1 MQSAGLLPV
10 SVLLS
15 LTAVCAQLSSY
26 ADLTADFG
34 ADVAFTCSLGS
45 GGGAADIVQVS
56 LLRRKGTVATYSK
69 RFGEQIHDPRVRW
82 TASTSTAAPV
92 VTIRNVTWT
101 DDACYTCTFSVYPT
115 GSHSRHTCLRVQG
128 ISNIRTDVQQNQTQP
143 RELVVSCTATGK
155 PAPAVRWHTASM
167 NLSEDAISQ
176 EAKENADKTFTV
188 SSNLTLT
195 ASTAFVDCL
204 VEGGAAGP
212 RVERISLPVWS
223 EKGHKEVDTEHGST
237 AGMIVGGIIS
247 VVIIGAIATVALKIQ
262 KRETGQQPKQG
273 SPDFP
278 LPSHFVQFF
287 PGDPEAFPGQAR
299 DMWCV

>member
-1 MQSAGLLPV
+1 MQSASLLPV
-10 SVLLS
+10 SVLLT
-15 LTAVCAQLSSY
+15 LTAVCAQLSSS

-45 GGGAADIVQVS
+45 GSPADIVQVA
-56 LLRRKGTVATYSK
+56 LLRRKVTVATYSK

-155 PAPAVRWHTASM
+155 PAPAVSWKTASVY
-167 NLSEDAISQ
+167 SEDAISQ

-195 ASTAFVDCL
+195 ASTAYFVDCL
-204 VEGGAAGP
+204 VEGGAAEP
-212 RVERISLPVWS
+212 RVERIPLPVWS
-223 EKGHKEVDTEHGST
+223 EKGHKEVDTGT
-237 AGMIVGGIIS
+237 
-247 VVIIGAIATVALKIQ
+247 
-262 KRETGQQPKQG
+262 
-273 SPDFP
+273 
-278 LPSHFVQFF
+278 
-287 PGDPEAFPGQAR
+287 
-299 DMWCV
+299 